1 VRELVVRKRL
11 EALARDAAERLRELV
26 RSGEEIPFA
35 VAGPG
40 DGSPFAQYV
49 PQTDRFVREHWA
61 ELAALDA
68 FGEACG
74 AIGASSLGAP
84 YLDSLG
90 EPVPPSEDRC
100 CEAAAIAFLTRLC
113 EGSPD
118 FSFDDERLAAV
129 LDEIDGRAEASESEA
144 EIVAPLVGFQMPAK
158 RLSLA
163 TTTIVRADLVA
174 VPDEVRRSEGT
185 GRSGFEPQFLAVVQ
199 GSIPTAD
206 DDADERAGGAS
217 SPGAVLRKLV
227 TVLRLFKPGSVGL
240 GPYAWAHTAGD
251 RWRRLATGATPP
263 RRGGY
268 RLTEHELGDLAALS
282 RTIARSPTPL
292 RDSPVDRPGPA
303 GTLTRAISR
312 FEVGLERPT
321 PLEAVSDYVLTLRY
335 LLEGAGA
342 ADVGVPMRVA
352 ALSAEPAERP
362 AVKDRIARA
371 VELERALVRGELLGE
386 EDGERSLELVAELE
400 EGARSLLRML
410 ARGELGADPRAA
422 ADEALLADG
431 LSVGEG
437 AEDVR
442 GETAEWEAIQ
452 PQPHPTTDPVAPGRE
467 AEDATGIDAE
477 EAIGIDSDLQETPDE
492 PPTRV
497 LMGTET
503 NTQHAPPPASDA
515 DAQPPD
521 WLSEVDS
528 RGDTLDW
535 PARPEA
541 LKLLDRRPA
550 ERERARKRVRH
561 LFPRP
566 ETTEWRVAELQYER
580 RRSRSRV

>member
-1 VRELVVRKRL
+1 VRELIVRERL
-11 EALARDAAERLRELV
+11 EALARHAAECLRELV
-26 RSGEEIPFA
+26 GSGEEIPFA

-61 ELAALDA
+61 ELAELDA
-68 FGEACG
+68 FGEACA
-74 AIGASSLGAP
+74 AIGTSSLAAP

-100 CEAAAIAFLTRLC
+100 CEAAAIAFLTRLW

-118 FSFDDERLAAV
+118 FSFDDERMAAA
-129 LDEIDGRAEASESEA
+129 LDEIDGRAEASEDEA

-158 RLSLA
+158 RLALA
-163 TTTIVRADLVA
+163 TATIVRADLVA

-199 GSIPTAD
+199 GSVPPPSDGDT
-206 DDADERAGGAS
+206 DARAGGPNA
-217 SPGAVLRKLV
+217 PGAALRELI
-227 TVLRLFKPGSVGL
+227 TTLRLFKPGRVGL
-240 GPYAWAHTAGD
+240 GPYAWAHTPGD
-251 RWRRLATGATPP
+251 RWRRLATGSAPP

-282 RTIARSPTPL
+282 RAIAGSPTPL
-292 RDSPVDRPGPA
+292 RDSPVDGPGPA

-312 FEVGLERPT
+312 FEAGLERPT
-321 PLEAVSDYVLTLRY
+321 SLESVSDYILTLRC

-352 ALSAEPAERP
+352 AVCAEPAERP
-362 AVKDRIARA
+362 AVKDQIARA
-371 VELERALVRGELLGE
+371 IELERAVVRGELTGDEEGARPLG
-386 EDGERSLELVAELE
+386 LVAEIE
-400 EGARSLLRML
+400 DRARSLLRML

-437 AEDVR
+437 ASDVR
-442 GETAEWEAIQ
+442 GSTAEWGEIELHVEEPA
-452 PQPHPTTDPVAPGRE
+452 PDPVAPGRE
-467 AEDATGIDAE
+467 AEEGTGIH
-477 EAIGIDSDLQETPDE
+477 LQETPDE
-492 PPTRV
+492 PPTRD

-503 NTQHAPPPASDA
+503 NTQHAPPAAKDA

-535 PARPEA
+535 PERPEA
-541 LKLLDRRPA
+541 LKLLDRRPG

-580 RRSRSRV
+580 RRRTRV

>member
-1 VRELVVRKRL
+1 VRELIVRERL
-11 EALARDAAERLRELV
+11 EALARHAAECLRELV
-26 RSGEEIPFA
+26 GSGEEIPFA

-61 ELAALDA
+61 ELAELDA
-68 FGEACG
+68 FGEACA
-74 AIGASSLGAP
+74 AIGTSSLAAP

-100 CEAAAIAFLTRLC
+100 CEAASIAFLTRLL

-118 FSFDDERLAAV
+118 FSFDDERMAAA
-129 LDEIDGRAEASESEA
+129 LDEIDGRAEASEDGA

-158 RLSLA
+158 RLALA
-163 TTTIVRADLVA
+163 TATIVRADLVA

-199 GSIPTAD
+199 GSVPTPGDGDTYA
-206 DDADERAGGAS
+206 RAGGPNA
-217 SPGAVLRKLV
+217 PGAALRELI
-227 TVLRLFKPGSVGL
+227 TTLRLFKPGGVGL
-240 GPYAWAHTAGD
+240 GPHAWAHAPGD
-251 RWRRLATGATPP
+251 RWRRLATGSAPP

-282 RTIARSPTPL
+282 RAIAGSPTPL
-292 RDSPVDRPGPA
+292 RDSPVARPGPA

-312 FEVGLERPT
+312 FEAGLERPT
-321 PLEAVSDYVLTLRY
+321 SLETVSDYILTLRC

-352 ALSAEPAERP
+352 ALCAEPAERP
-362 AVKDRIARA
+362 AVKDQIARA
-371 VELERALVRGELLGE
+371 IELERAVVRGELPGDE
-386 EDGERSLELVAELE
+386 EGARPLELVAEIE
-400 EGARSLLRML
+400 DRARSLLRML

-442 GETAEWEAIQ
+442 GETAEWEAVQ
-452 PQPHPTTDPVAPGRE
+452 PQPHPATDPVAPERE

-477 EAIGIDSDLQETPDE
+477 EATGIDSDLQETPDE
-492 PPTRV
+492 QPTRD
-497 LMGTET
+497 LMGTAT
-503 NTQHAPPPASDA
+503 NSQHAPPAAKDA

-535 PARPEA
+535 PERPEA

-580 RRSRSRV
+580 RRRTRV

>member
-1 VRELVVRKRL
+1 VRELVVRERL

-61 ELAALDA
+61 ELAALDE
-68 FGEACG
+68 FGEACA
-74 AIGASSLGAP
+74 AIGANSLGAP

-100 CEAAAIAFLTRLC
+100 CEAAAIAFLTRLW
-113 EGSPD
+113 EGSAD
-118 FSFDDERLAAV
+118 FSFDDERLAAA
-129 LDEIDGRAEASESEA
+129 LDEIDGRAEASASEA

-185 GRSGFEPQFLAVVQ
+185 GRSGFEPQFLAVVE
-199 GSIPTAD
+199 GSTPTGDADAD
-206 DDADERAGGAS
+206 DRAGGANA
-217 SPGAVLRKLV
+217 PGAVFRELV
-227 TVLRLFKPGSVGL
+227 TTLRLFKPGGVGL
-240 GPYAWAHTAGD
+240 GPYAWAHTPGD
-251 RWRRLATGATPP
+251 RWRRLATGAAAL
-263 RRGGY
+263 RLGY

-282 RTIARSPTPL
+282 RAIARSPTPL

-303 GTLTRAISR
+303 GTLTRALAR

-352 ALSAEPAERP
+352 ALCAEPAERP
-362 AVKDRIARA
+362 AVKDRIACA

-386 EDGERSLELVAELE
+386 EDGERPLELVAELE
-400 EGARSLLRML
+400 EGARSVLRML
-410 ARGELGADPRAA
+410 ARGELGADLRAA

-437 AEDVR
+437 APNVR
-442 GETAEWEAIQ
+442 GSTAEWGAIELSAEE
-452 PQPHPTTDPVAPGRE
+452 PAPDPVAPGHE
-467 AEDATGIDAE
+467 AEDATGI
-477 EAIGIDSDLQETPDE
+477 DLQETPDE

-503 NTQHAPPPASDA
+503 NTQHAPPPADDA

-535 PARPEA
+535 PERPEA

-550 ERERARKRVRH
+550 ERERARKRVSH

-580 RRSRSRV
+580 RRSRTRV

>member
-1 VRELVVRKRL
+1 MRELVVRERL

-35 VAGPG
+35 VAGPA

-68 FGEACG
+68 FGEACA
-74 AIGASSLGAP
+74 AIGTRSLGAP

-100 CEAAAIAFLTRLC
+100 CEAAAIAFLARLW

-118 FSFDDERLAAV
+118 FSFDDERLAGA

-144 EIVAPLVGFQMPAK
+144 EVVAPLVGFQMPAK

-174 VPDEVRRSEGT
+174 VPAEVRRSEGT

-199 GSIPTAD
+199 GSIQTG
-206 DDADERAGGAS
+206 DADVDDRAGGPNA
-217 SPGAVLRKLV
+217 PGTALRELV
-227 TVLRLFKPGSVGL
+227 TTLRLFKAGGVGL
-240 GPYAWAHTAGD
+240 GPYAWAHTPGD
-251 RWRRLATGATPP
+251 RWRRLATGAAPP
-263 RRGGY
+263 QGGGY
-268 RLTEHELGDLAALS
+268 RLSEHELGDLAALS
-282 RTIARSPTPL
+282 RAIARSPTPL
-292 RDSPVDRPGPA
+292 RDSRVDRPGPA

-312 FEVGLERPT
+312 FEVGLERPSL
-321 PLEAVSDYVLTLRY
+321 LEAVSDNILTLRY

-352 ALSAEPAERP
+352 ALCAAPAERP

-371 VELERALVRGELLGE
+371 VELERTLVRGELPSE
-386 EDGERSLELVAELE
+386 EGTRPLELVAEIE
-400 EGARSLLRML
+400 ERARSLLRML

-437 AEDVR
+437 APDVR
-442 GETAEWEAIQ
+442 GSTAEWGAIEQ
-452 PQPHPTTDPVAPGRE
+452 SPE
-467 AEDATGIDAE
+467 ETG
-477 EAIGIDSDLQETPDE
+477 GDLQETPDE
-492 PPTRV
+492 PPTEV
-497 LMGTET
+497 LMDTET
-503 NTQHAPPPASDA
+503 NTQHAPPPANDA

-535 PARPEA
+535 PERPEA

-550 ERERARKRVRH
+550 ERERARERVRD

-580 RRSRSRV
+580 RRASRV

>member
-1 VRELVVRKRL
+1 VRELVVRERL

-61 ELAALDA
+61 ELAELDA
-68 FGEACG
+68 FGEACAAFG
-74 AIGASSLGAP
+74 TNSLAAP

-100 CEAAAIAFLTRLC
+100 CEAAAIAFLTKLW
-113 EGSPD
+113 EGSAD
-118 FSFDDERLAAV
+118 FSIDDERIAAA
-129 LDEIDGRAEASESEA
+129 LDEIDGRVGASESDA

-158 RLSLA
+158 RLALA
-163 TTTIVRADLVA
+163 TATIVRADLVA
-174 VPDEVRRSEGT
+174 VPDEIRRSEGT
-185 GRSGFEPQFLAVVQ
+185 MRSGFEPQFLAIVQ
-199 GSIPTAD
+199 GSTPPPGDASAD
-206 DDADERAGGAS
+206 DNAGGANA
-217 SPGAVLRKLV
+217 PGTALRELV
-227 TVLRLFKPGSVGL
+227 ATLRLFKAGGAGL
-240 GPYAWAHTAGD
+240 GPYAWAHTPGD
-251 RWRRLATGATPP
+251 RWRRLATGSAPP

-268 RLTEHELGDLAALS
+268 RLTEQELGDLAALS
-282 RTIARSPTPL
+282 RAIASRSTPFGGAL
-292 RDSPVDRPGPA
+292 A
-303 GTLTRAISR
+303 RAVSR
-312 FEVGLERPT
+312 FEAGLERPT
-321 PLEAVSDYVLTLRY
+321 MLEALSDYILTLRH
-335 LLEGAGA
+335 LFDGGGA
-342 ADVGVPMRVA
+342 ADVSVPMRVA
-352 ALSAEPAERP
+352 AMSAEPSQRP
-362 AVKDRIARA
+362 GVKAQ
-371 VELERALVRGELLGE
+371 VERALQLEFTLMRGEPPVGG
-386 EDGERSLELVAELE
+386 DGEPPLELVAAIE
-400 EGARSLLRML
+400 EHARTMLRAL
-410 ARGELGADPRAA
+410 ARGDLGVDPRAA

-452 PQPHPTTDPVAPGRE
+452 PQPHPATDPVAPGRE
-467 AEDATGIDAE
+467 AEDATGIDAD
-477 EAIGIDSDLQETPDE
+477 EATGIDSDLQETPDE
-492 PPTRV
+492 QPTRV
-497 LMGTET
+497 LMGIET
-503 NTQHAPPPASDA
+503 DAQHAPPAAGDA
-515 DAQPPD
+515 DAGPSD

-535 PARPEA
+535 PERPEA

-566 ETTEWRVAELQYER
+566 ETTEWRVAELQYDR
-580 RRSRSRV
+580 RRRTRV

>member
-1 VRELVVRKRL
+1 MREVVVRERL
-11 EALARDAAERLRELV
+11 EALARDAAECLRELV

-61 ELAALDA
+61 EVAELDA
-68 FGEACG
+68 FGEACA
-74 AIGASSLGAP
+74 AIGTHSLAAP

-100 CEAAAIAFLTRLC
+100 CEAAAIAFLTRLW

-118 FSFDDERLAAV
+118 FSFDDERMAAS
-129 LDEIDGRAEASESEA
+129 LDEIDGRVEASESEA

-158 RLSLA
+158 RLALA
-163 TTTIVRADLVA
+163 SATIVRADLVA

-185 GRSGFEPQFLAVVQ
+185 GLSGFEPQFLAVVQ
-199 GSIPTAD
+199 GSVQPHGDPDAD
-206 DDADERAGGAS
+206 DRPSGGNA
-217 SPGAVLRKLV
+217 PGVALRELV
-227 TVLRLFKPGSVGL
+227 STLRLFKPGGVGL
-240 GPYAWAHTAGD
+240 GPYAWAHTPGD
-251 RWRRLATGATPP
+251 RWRRLATGSALP

-268 RLTEHELGDLAALS
+268 RLTEHELGDFASLS
-282 RTIARSPTPL
+282 RAIGSSPTQL
-292 RDSPVDRPGPA
+292 RDSPVDRPGA
-303 GTLTRAISR
+303 AATLPRAISR
-312 FEVGLERPT
+312 FEAGLERPT
-321 PLEAVSDYVLTLRY
+321 PLEAMSDYILTLRC

-352 ALSAEPAERP
+352 ALCAEPAERP
-362 AVKDRIARA
+362 AVKEQIARA
-371 VELERALVRGELLGE
+371 VDLERAVVRGELPSE
-386 EDGERSLELVAELE
+386 EEGARPLELVAEIE
-400 EGARSLLRML
+400 DRARSLLRML

-437 AEDVR
+437 ASDVR
-442 GETAEWEAIQ
+442 GSTAEWGEIELSVEEPA
-452 PQPHPTTDPVAPGRE
+452 PDPVAPGRE
-467 AEDATGIDAE
+467 AE

-503 NTQHAPPPASDA
+503 NTQHEPPAANDA

-535 PARPEA
+535 PERPEA

-550 ERERARKRVRH
+550 ERERARKRVSH

-580 RRSRSRV
+580 RRASRV